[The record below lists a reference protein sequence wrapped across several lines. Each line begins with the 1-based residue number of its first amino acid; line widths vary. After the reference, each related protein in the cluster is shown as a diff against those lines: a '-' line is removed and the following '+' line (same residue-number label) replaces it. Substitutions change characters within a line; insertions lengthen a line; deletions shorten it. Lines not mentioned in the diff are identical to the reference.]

1 MSTIPPSLPPVTRQL
16 RRYQLTPETL
26 DAFIRWWQDDLV
38 PVRRAYGFDI
48 PSAYVVRE
56 TAELIW
62 LVAYPGDEARF
73 TEAERKY
80 NAWPDRVASMSR
92 QPVAPVSGTAA
103 FVRDVVPPTAAVP
116 ACDTD
121 ADL

>member
-1 MSTIPPSLPPVTRQL
+1 MSTTPPQAPATLQL
-16 RRYQLTPETL
+16 RRYQLTPDTL
-26 DAFIRWWQDDLV
+26 DSFVRWWQKDLV

-48 PSAYVVRE
+48 PFAYVARD

-62 LVAYPGDEARF
+62 VVGHPGDEAAF

-80 NAWPDRVASMSR
+80 NAWPDRVASMAR

-103 FVRDVVPPTAAVP
+103 FVRDVVPPATVP
-116 ACDTD
+116 VRGTD